1 MGTQSAGNERRDSWS
16 RYWAGGALHSCA
28 TSFAG
33 NYDDAIGA
41 FWRGVCAPLR
51 GSERVLDVAT
61 GNGALPRLLI
71 DTLAAEGRLPAI
83 DAVDLA
89 EIDPPWARQL
99 APSIAE
105 RVRFHP
111 RAAAETLPFADA
123 CFDLVI
129 SQYGLEYS
137 DLARSVGE
145 VARVLK
151 PGGVVALVLHH
162 RESLPVR
169 CGRFEVAHI
178 DWLQASGGLIDRA
191 RRLLPYLARLATPAG
206 MASVQRDPDAGK
218 ARIQLNEAMRALDT
232 RAQMESVP
240 DLLFEI
246 QSQVGELLGNTAG
259 IGERAARA
267 RLQAIVDGMVAAR
280 LRQAELVEHA
290 LDRAGVERVAAGLA
304 QGAIAQAEISE
315 LCVRGEL
322 FGWSLRVGG

>member
-1 MGTQSAGNERRDSWS
+1 MSGSDERRDSWS

-33 NYDDAIGA
+33 NYDDAIGT
-41 FWRGVCAPLR
+41 FWRGVCSPLR

-71 DTLAAEGRLPAI
+71 DALAAAARLPAI

-89 EIDPPWARQL
+89 DIDPVWAREL
-99 APSIAE
+99 TPEIAQ
-105 RVRFHP
+105 RVHFHP
-111 RAAAETLPFADA
+111 RVAVESLPFADA
-123 CFDLVI
+123 SFDLVI

-169 CGRFEVAHI
+169 NGRFEVAHI

-191 RRLLPYLARLATPAG
+191 RRLLPYLARLATPTG
-206 MASVQRDPDAGK
+206 MASVQRDPQASK
-218 ARIQLNEAMRALDT
+218 ARIQLNEAMRALDS
-232 RAQMESVP
+232 RARTESVP
-240 DLLFEI
+240 DLLLEI
-246 QSQVGELLGNTAG
+246 QAQVGELLGGTAG

-267 RLQAIVDGMVAAR
+267 RLQAIVDGLAQAR

-290 LDRAGVERVAAGLA
+290 LDRAGIERLAAGLSGCA
-304 QGAIAQAEISE
+304 MVKADI
-315 LCVRGEL
+315 GEL
-322 FGWSLRVGG
+322 RVREEIFGWSLRVLT